1 MIKFDVLA
9 AAAMLILA
17 TCGCSRGPGR
27 IATPDVDADDAA
39 SQAIELYDKNTDAR
53 LDSTELVACPS
64 LNAAL
69 PAYDGD
75 KDGVLAEA
83 EIAAGI
89 GSWAATGAG
98 AIPLP
103 FLVMLDGKPLAG
115 AQLKLTPAP
124 FLGDAVKPAL
134 GESDATGGGTFTM
147 APEDRPA
154 NVPKSLPVMQPG
166 LYTVE
171 ITHPVT
177 KVPAKYNAESTLGL
191 EAAAA
196 GQSPSGVVWD
206 LKSK

>member
-1 MIKFDVLA
+1 MIKFEFLVASAALVLSA
-9 AAAMLILA
+9 
-17 TCGCSRGPGR
+17 CGCSGGPGR

-39 SQAIELYDKNTDAR
+39 SQAIELYDKNADAR
-53 LDSTELVACPS
+53 LDASELAACPS

-69 PAYDGD
+69 PMYDAD
-75 KDGVLAEA
+75 KDGSLAEA

-89 GSWAATGAG
+89 GSWAASGAG

-103 FLVMLDGKPLAG
+103 FRVTLDGKPLAG

-134 GESDATGGGTFTM
+134 GEADAAGGGTFTM

-166 LYTVE
+166 LYRVE
-171 ITHPVT
+171 ITHPTVQ
-177 KVPAKYNAESTLGL
+177 VPAKYNVETTLGV
-191 EAAAA
+191 ESAMASQNPA
-196 GQSPSGVVWD
+196 GVNWA
-206 LKSK
+206 LTTK

>member
-1 MIKFDVLA
+1 MNNCKTFIIA
-9 AAAMLILA
+9 AALTLVAY
-17 TCGCSRGPGR
+17 GCSQGPGR

-39 SQAIELYDKNTDAR
+39 SQAIELYDKNADAR
-53 LDSTELVACPS
+53 LDATELAACPS
-64 LNAAL
+64 LSAAL
-69 PAYDGD
+69 PIYDGD
-75 KDGVLAEA
+75 QDGALAEA

-89 GSWAATGAG
+89 GSWAAARVG

-103 FLVMLDGKPLAG
+103 FRVMLDGRPLAG
-115 AQLKLTPAP
+115 AKLKLTPAP
-124 FLGDAVKPAL
+124 FLGEAIKPAI

-154 NVPKSLPVMQPG
+154 NVPKNLPVMQPG

-171 ITHPVT
+171 ITHPTT

-196 GQSPSGVVWD
+196 GQSPSGVVWE